1 MPPLPQISSER
12 LIKALEHLGFTRRA
26 GKGSHTVMRRGSVVC
41 VVPHRSP
48 VPKGTLA
55 NVLRQAG
62 VTADQ
67 LMDAM

>member
-12 LIKALEHLGFTRRA
+12 LIKALEQLGFTRRA

-62 VTADQ
+62 VTPEQ
-67 LMDAM
+67 LTEAM

>member
-1 MPPLPQISSER
+1 MPPLPQISSDR
-12 LIKALEHLGFTRRA
+12 LIKALERLGFSRRA

-41 VVPHRSP
+41 VVPHRNP

-62 VTADQ
+62 VTADD
-67 LMDAM
+67 LTDAM

>member
-12 LIKALEHLGFTRRA
+12 LIKALERLGFTRRA
-26 GKGSHTVMRRGSVVC
+26 GKGSHTVMRRENVIC
-41 VVPHRSP
+41 VVPHRNP

-62 VTADQ
+62 VTPDQ
-67 LMDAM
+67 LKDAM

>member
-12 LIKALEHLGFTRRA
+12 LIKALEQLGFTRRA

-62 VTADQ
+62 VTPEQ
-67 LMDAM
+67 LTDAM